1 MGQTP
6 AQLAASKKYHRE
18 KLDEMK
24 IYVAKGTKEQI
35 QEHAKAQGESL
46 NALPAAPLPR
56 RWSVTLP
63 PLSRT
68 KHKEQRRSPY

>member
-46 NALPAAPLPR
+46 NAFAR
-56 RWSVTLP
+56 RAFAEAMERDLASP
-63 PLSRT
+63 
-68 KHKEQRRSPY
+68 KENET

>member
-6 AQLAASKKYHRE
+6 AQLAAAKKYHKE

-24 IYVAKGTKEQI
+24 IYVPKGGKERI

-46 NALPAAPLPR
+46 NAFARRAFAETMERDIAA
-56 RWSVTLP
+56 SKQNET
-63 PLSRT
+63 
-68 KHKEQRRSPY
+68 

>member
-46 NALPAAPLPR
+46 NAFARRAFAETMERDIAA
-56 RWSVTLP
+56 SKQNET
-63 PLSRT
+63 
-68 KHKEQRRSPY
+68 